1 MGKPPAGHDENARV
15 IVGPAD
21 RCSERPTQSDAAI
34 HAAVAYRRQE
44 GLGSCIRCNNAAT
57 TRHKVIYGRNALD
70 HKRSSCFR
78 HRDVMRDSGQP
89 GPALTLE
96 HFRSV
101 SCDRRHF

>member
-57 TRHKVIYGRNALD
+57 TRHKVNYGRNALD
-70 HKRSSCFR
+70 HKRSHLAFVTATWCVTQVNRARLSPWNIF
-78 HRDVMRDSGQP
+78 DQ
-89 GPALTLE
+89 
-96 HFRSV
+96 
-101 SCDRRHF
+101 